1 VSVVLGGDSLP
12 VRKPHPAPL
21 TEAMRRLGAR
31 HAWMVGDSANDV
43 GAARAASIPSI
54 VVRGGY
60 NHGRPVEELDPAPEV
75 IVDTL
80 LEFPALLRAITQ

>member
-1 VSVVLGGDSLP
+1 
-12 VRKPHPAPL
+12 
-21 TEAMRRLGAR
+21 
-31 HAWMVGDSANDV
+31 
-43 GAARAASIPSI
+43 
-54 VVRGGY
+54 VRGGY